1 MKRLLIFMSFLFF
14 AATGSYADEQQ
25 RVKLDD
31 GHTKEQVRLGYCNI
45 FVTKVDSDDDG
56 NAKVTV
62 EIENLDETNVIIL
75 FGHAYPEKELK
86 KLSPSIT
93 FDKNFPGT
101 KGHRNIDTYREAR
114 NVIFIEPSE
123 KSMLPEIQVKSGE
136 VQLCRLPLYI
146 AKYKD
151 KSVFGAS
158 NGRNKMLLM
167 EKQILELEIEVEVK
181 PDEDYIRLEGECN
194 TLIEEISKQT
204 FCNHPKH
211 KTSLESQEAPYK
223 TRIDKIRTEIDEI
236 VNRHN
241 WYTSDRGYQRY
252 NALKQKLEIDFT
264 AYEGDCGNLR
274 NHKGNNP
281 PRPRHSCKYCNSSLQ
296 QIYHKLDDYYKKIY
310 NSSNRKAT
318 KESVM
323 ADVNLLYKCCTDGNC
338 SKHASSWNSSEY
350 KSKITDRYNRIS
362 NF

>member
-1 MKRLLIFMSFLFF
+1 MKKTLIFMALFLF
-14 AATGSYADEQQ
+14 AAITTYADEQQ
-25 RVKLDD
+25 RVKLDNE
-31 GHTKEQVRLGYCNI
+31 HTKEQIRLGYCNI
-45 FVTKVDSDDDG
+45 FVTKVDSDDEG
-56 NAKVTV
+56 NSKVTV

-101 KGHRNIDTYREAR
+101 KGHRNIDTYSEAR

-136 VQLCRLPLYI
+136 IQLCRLPLYI
-146 AKYKD
+146 AKYKE
-151 KSVFGAS
+151 KSFLGVS
-158 NGRNKMLLM
+158 NGRNKILLM

-181 PDEDYIRLEGECN
+181 TDEDYLRLEQECN
-194 TLIEEISKQT
+194 DLIGDISKQT
-204 FCNHPKH
+204 FCNNSKH
-211 KTSLESQEAPYK
+211 RPSISRQEAPYK
-223 TRIDKIRTEIDEI
+223 EKISKIIVEIDDI
-236 VNRHN
+236 INRHN
-241 WYTSDRGYQRY
+241 WYTSDKAYQRY
-252 NALKQKLEIDFT
+252 NALKQKLDEIDFSK
-264 AYEGDCGNLR
+264 YERDCGIAR
-274 NHKGNNP
+274 NHGRP
-281 PRPRHSCKYCNSSLQ
+281 HPSPRHSCRYCNFSLQ

-310 NSSNRKAT
+310 NSSNRKAI

-323 ADVNLLYKCCTDGNC
+323 ADVNLLYRCCTDGNC
-338 SKHASSWNSSEY
+338 TKHASSWSSSEY

>member
-25 RVKLDD
+25 RVRLDD
-31 GHTKEQVRLGYCNI
+31 GHIKEQVRLDYCNI
-45 FVTKVDSDDDG
+45 FVTMVDSDDDG

-62 EIENLDETNVIIL
+62 EIENLNETYVIIL
-75 FGHAYPEKELK
+75 FGHAYPEKVLK
-86 KLSPSIT
+86 DQKPSIT
-93 FDKNFPGT
+93 FDKRFNGT
-101 KGHRNIDTYREAR
+101 KGHRDIETYRGTRDE
-114 NVIFIEPSE
+114 IFIEPSE
-123 KSMLPEIQVKSGE
+123 KRMLPEIQVKSGE
-136 VQLCRLPLYI
+136 VQICRLPFYF
-146 AKYKD
+146 AQYKK
-151 KSVFGAS
+151 KSIFGSS
-158 NGRNKMLLM
+158 NSSNKMLLM
-167 EKQILELEIEVEVK
+167 QKEILELEIEVEVK
-181 PDEDYIRLEGECN
+181 PDEGYVRLEGECN

-223 TRIDKIRTEIDEI
+223 TRINKIRTEIDEI

-252 NALKQKLEIDFT
+252 NALKQKLDAIDFT
-264 AYEGDCGNLR
+264 AYEGDCGNSR
-274 NHKGNNP
+274 NHRGNP
-281 PRPRHSCKYCNSSLQ
+281 SRLRHSCKYCNSSLQ

>member
-1 MKRLLIFMSFLFF
+1 MKKLLVFITFFLF
-14 AATGSYADEQQ
+14 AALSTFADEQK

-31 GHTKEQVRLGYCNI
+31 GHSKEQVRLAYCNVFI
-45 FVTKVDSDDDG
+45 TKIDSDDDG

-62 EIENLDETNVIIL
+62 EIENLDESNVIIL
-75 FGHAYPEKELK
+75 FGRTYPEKELK

-101 KGHRNIDTYREAR
+101 KGRRNIDTYREAR
-114 NVIFIEPSE
+114 YDRFIEPSE
-123 KSMLPEIQVKSGE
+123 KNMLPEIQVKSGE

-151 KSVFGAS
+151 KKFFGGS
-158 NGRNKMLLM
+158 TGRNKMLLM

-181 PDEDYIRLEGECN
+181 PDEDFIRLEKECDN
-194 TLIEEISKQT
+194 LIEELGKQT
-204 FCNHPKH
+204 FCNNPKH
-211 KTSLESQEAPYK
+211 KVSLERQESPYK
-223 TRIDKIRTEIDEI
+223 DRINGIKSEIDDI
-236 VNRHN
+236 ISRHN
-241 WYTSDRGYQRY
+241 WYTSDRGFQRY
-252 NALKQKLEIDFT
+252 NGLKQKLDAIEFSN
-264 AYEGDCGNLR
+264 YEGDCGIAK
-274 NHKGNNP
+274 NHKSVP
-281 PRPRHSCKYCNSSLQ
+281 PRRHSCKYCNLSLQ

-318 KESVM
+318 KDGVM
-323 ADVNLLYKCCTDGNC
+323 SDVNTLYRCCTDGNC
-338 SKHASSWNSSEY
+338 TKHSSSWNNSEY

>member
-1 MKRLLIFMSFLFF
+1 MKKRLIFMALFLFIIM
-14 AATGSYADEQQ
+14 TSYADEQQ

-31 GHTKEQVRLGYCNI
+31 GHIKEQVRLGYCNV
-45 FVTKVDSDDDG
+45 FVTRVDTDDEG

-123 KSMLPEIQVKSGE
+123 KSMLPEIQVKIGE

-146 AKYKD
+146 AKYRD
-151 KSVFGAS
+151 KSLLGAS

-181 PDEDYIRLEGECN
+181 PDEDYIRLEEACN
-194 TLIEEISKQT
+194 NLIEDISKQT
-204 FCNHPKH
+204 FCKH
-211 KTSLESQEAPYK
+211 SKHRPSLKRQEAPFK
-223 TRIDKIRTEIDEI
+223 ERITKAQTEIDEI

-241 WYTSDRGYQRY
+241 WTASDRGYQRY
-252 NALKQKLEIDFT
+252 NALKQRLDEIDFT
-264 AYEGDCGNLR
+264 KYEGDCGNPR
-274 NHKGNNP
+274 NHKRDP
-281 PRPRHSCKYCNSSLQ
+281 LPARHSCKYCNSSLQ

-310 NSSNRKAT
+310 SSSNRKAT
-318 KESVM
+318 KESVI
-323 ADVNLLYKCCTDGNC
+323 ADVNLLYRCCTDGNC
-338 SKHASSWNSSEY
+338 SKHASSWNSSDY
-350 KSKITDRYNRIS
+350 KSKIADRYNRIN

>member
-1 MKRLLIFMSFLFF
+1 MKKTLIFLTLFLF
-14 AATGSYADEQQ
+14 AALATYADEQQ

-31 GHTKEQVRLGYCNI
+31 DHVKEQIRLGYCNI
-45 FVTKVDSDDDG
+45 FVTKVDSDDEG

-136 VQLCRLPLYI
+136 IELCRLPLYI

-151 KSVFGAS
+151 KSLLGAS
-158 NGRNKMLLM
+158 NGRNKLLLM
-167 EKQILELEIEVEVK
+167 EKQVLELEIEVEIK
-181 PDEDYIRLEGECN
+181 PDEDYLRLERECN
-194 TLIEEISKQT
+194 DLIDEISKQT
-204 FCNHPKH
+204 FCNNPKH
-211 KTSLESQEAPYK
+211 RPSLDKQEAPFK
-223 TRIDKIRTEIDEI
+223 EKIRKINAEIAEI
-236 VNRHN
+236 VHQRFFS
-241 WYTSDRGYQRY
+241 SDSTNY
-252 NALKQKLEIDFT
+252 NTLKQKLDKIDF
-264 AYEGDCGNLR
+264 AKYESDCGNPR
-274 NHKGNNP
+274 NHRKATP
-281 PRPRHSCKYCNSSLQ
+281 SSRHNCKYCNSTLQ
-296 QIYHKLDDYYKKIY
+296 QIYHKLDDYYQKIY
-310 NSSNRKAT
+310 SRKTT

-338 SKHASSWNSSEY
+338 SKHAPSWNSSEY

>member
-1 MKRLLIFMSFLFF
+1 MSFLFF
-14 AATGSYADEQQ
+14 AAIGSYADEQQ
-25 RVKLDD
+25 RVNLND
-31 GHTKEQVRLGYCNI
+31 GHTKEQIRFGDCNI

-62 EIENLDETNVIIL
+62 EIENLEETNVIIL

-93 FDKNFPGT
+93 FDKNFPGM
-101 KGHRNIDTYREAR
+101 KGHRNIDTYKEAR
-114 NVIFIEPSE
+114 NVIFIKPSD
-123 KSMLPEIQVKSGE
+123 KILLPEIQVKSGE
-136 VQLCRLPLYI
+136 LQLCRLPLYI
-146 AKYKD
+146 AKYKA
-151 KSVFGAS
+151 KSFWRAS

-167 EKQILELEIEVEVK
+167 EKQILELEIKVEVK
-181 PDEDYIRLEGECN
+181 PDEDYVRLESECN
-194 TLIEEISKQT
+194 TLIEDISKQR
-204 FCNHPKH
+204 FCNNPKH
-211 KTSLESQEAPYK
+211 KPSLESQELPYK
-223 TRIDKIRTEIDEI
+223 TKIVKIKTEIDEI

-252 NALKQKLEIDFT
+252 NVLKHKLDAIDFT
-264 AYEGDCGNLR
+264 AHEGDCDNPK
-274 NHKGNNP
+274 NHRGIS

-323 ADVNLLYKCCTDGNC
+323 ADVDLLYKCCTDGNC

>member
-1 MKRLLIFMSFLFF
+1 MKRLLIFMSFFFF
-14 AATGSYADEQQ
+14 AVIGSYADEQQ

-158 NGRNKMLLM
+158 TGRNKMLLM

-181 PDEDYIRLEGECN
+181 PDEDYVRLEGECN
-194 TLIEEISKQT
+194 SLIEEISKQT
-204 FCNHPKH
+204 FCNNPKH
-211 KTSLESQEAPYK
+211 KSSLGSQEAPYK
-223 TRIDKIRTEIDEI
+223 TRIGKIETEIDEI

-252 NALKQKLEIDFT
+252 NALKQKLDAIDFT
-264 AYEGDCGNLR
+264 AYEGDCGKHR
-274 NHKGNNP
+274 IIP